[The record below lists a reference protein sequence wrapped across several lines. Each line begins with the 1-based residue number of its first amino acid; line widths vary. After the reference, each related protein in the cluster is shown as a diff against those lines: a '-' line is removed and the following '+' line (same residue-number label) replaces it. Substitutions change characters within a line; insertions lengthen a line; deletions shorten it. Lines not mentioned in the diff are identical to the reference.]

1 METFAKSL
9 PYELALENA
18 DVRYV
23 GETDTAVIVGD
34 AAKRAYTFSTP
45 VRLQVTCG
53 KTGPLALSLHHTD
66 NLPTTFELA
75 GGHARDGATFDLDA
89 TPRGAAEG
97 LARGDTLALGDGVT
111 CTFRDLDTVL
121 RLSASLR
128 EAFIPRLVNGNVRS
142 VSVTATETSFAYA
155 ARPERG
161 LDPKAL
167 YEDARTLLAL
177 LEQRRRLAKGDKP
190 FPPDETSA
198 AFAEKLARVAT
209 TDGYVA
215 KVTDVGPKKRVVSFR
230 AVGVEARAVL
240 QETKDETTL
249 ALELVLPE
257 HDGAF
262 HLHHDHQA
270 RDEGKTDAAV
280 WAESEMRVF
289 LSKNAFVSSASTRA
303 EVRFLFDLPKAARD
317 EIVLLCTK
325 YDCDAIWKEGTLTL
339 AFRELAQFLFYAEQ
353 GRTIDAAEIFVSIA
367 SNMAVAARAFPKR
380 AEGSEAETS
389 PLPELVGCTFCRAL
403 FFRAASV
410 DACIRCG
417 APVADVPVA
426 ALQNQEAP

>member
-23 GETDTAVIVGD
+23 RETDAAVVIGD
-34 AAKRAYTFSTP
+34 AAKRAYTFSKP
-45 VRLQVTCG
+45 VRLQLTCG

-66 NLPTTFELA
+66 NLPTTFALTA
-75 GGHARDGATFDLDA
+75 GGARDGAAFDLEA
-89 TPRGAAEG
+89 TPRGAAG
-97 LARGDTLALGDGVT
+97 GIARGDALALGDGVT
-111 CTFRDLDTVL
+111 CTLRDLDAVL

-128 EAFIPRLVNGNVRS
+128 EAFIPRLVDGSVRS

-155 ARPERG
+155 PLPERG

-177 LEQRRRLAKGDKP
+177 LEQRRRLAAGDKP

-198 AFAEKLARVAT
+198 GFAEKLARVAT
-209 TDGYVA
+209 TDAYVA
-215 KVTDVGPKKRVVSFR
+215 KAAELGPKKRVVSFR
-230 AVGVEARAVL
+230 AVDVEARAVL
-240 QETKDETTL
+240 QEKKDETTL

-257 HDGAF
+257 RGGGF

-270 RDEGKTDAAV
+270 RDEGKANAAV

-303 EVRFLFDLPKAARD
+303 EVRFLLDLPKEARD
-317 EIVLLCTK
+317 EIVSLCTK
-325 YDCDAIWKEGTLTL
+325 YDCDAIWKEGTFTL
-339 AFRELAQFLFYAEQ
+339 AFRDLAQFLFYAEQ
-353 GRTIDAAEIFVSIA
+353 GRAIDAAEIFASIA
-367 SNMAVAARAFPKR
+367 SNMAVVARAFPKR
-380 AEGSEAETS
+380 ATESDTGGP

-403 FFRAASV
+403 FFRATSV

-417 APVADVPVA
+417 APAAHFPVST
-426 ALQNQEAP
+426 LQDQEAP